1 MYFIHHI
8 YGNLYT
14 LHKTHTLSWEGGLAA
29 KEYVAQTQGPEPEPQ
44 EPSTMAQ
51 VCNVTVV
58 SSETEESLRK
68 VVGQLV

>member
-8 YGNLYT
+8 YGNLHT

-29 KEYVAQTQGPEPEPQ
+29 KECAAQTQGPERKPQ

-51 VCNVTVV
+51 VCNCYVT
-58 SSETEESLRK
+58 
-68 VVGQLV
+68 G